1 MRIIFKRILQKVITD
16 NLKQF
21 IESQTTTV
29 SMPMAGESSACM
41 LWLYFMELS
50 DEAERFYTE
59 TLAYEEEE

>member
-21 IESQTTTV
+21 IESQTATV
-29 SMPMAGESSACM
+29 SMPMAGESSAGM
-41 LWLYFMELS
+41 LGLYFMELS